1 MDTFE
6 KLRALIVDVL
16 GISPEEITLESTP
29 KDLDAD
35 SIDMLDVVG
44 EAEQTFQVE
53 IPDEALEGFVTV
65 GDFVAYIDE
74 RI

>member
-6 KLRALIVDVL
+6 KLRALIADVL
-16 GISPEEITLESTP
+16 GIEPGVISPESTP
-29 KDLDAD
+29 EELDAD

-44 EAEQTFQVE
+44 EAEQCFHVE
-53 IPDEALEGFVTV
+53 IPDEALEGFKTV

-74 RI
+74 RV

>member
-1 MDTFE
+1 MDTFD
-6 KLRALIVDVL
+6 KLRTLIAEVL
-16 GISPEEITLESTP
+16 GIAPEIILPESTP

-53 IPDEALEGFVTV
+53 ITDEALEEFETIA
-65 GDFVAYIDE
+65 DFVAYLDAHI
-74 RI
+74 

>member
-16 GISPEEITLESTP
+16 GVSPDEVMKDSTP

-53 IPDEALEGFVTV
+53 ISDEALEGFETV
-65 GDFVAYIDE
+65 GDFAAYIDE

>member
-1 MDTFE
+1 MDTFD
-6 KLRALIVDVL
+6 KLCALISEVL
-16 GISPEEITLESTP
+16 GIAPEAISLDITP

-44 EAEQTFQVE
+44 EAEQVFQVE
-53 IPDEALEGFVTV
+53 ITDEALEGFETI
-65 GDFVAYIDE
+65 GDFVAYLDA

>member
-16 GISPEEITLESTP
+16 GISPDMVALDSTP
-29 KDLDAD
+29 NDLDAN

-44 EAEQTFQVE
+44 EAEQVFQVE
-53 IPDEALEGFVTV
+53 IPDEVLEEFETV
-65 GDFVAYIDE
+65 GDFVTYIDE